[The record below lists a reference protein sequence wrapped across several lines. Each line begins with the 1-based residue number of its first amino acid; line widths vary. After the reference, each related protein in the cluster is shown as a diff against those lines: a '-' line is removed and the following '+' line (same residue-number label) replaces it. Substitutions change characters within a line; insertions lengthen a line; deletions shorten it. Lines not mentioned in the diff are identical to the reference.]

1 MNFSVLLSVY
11 HKESPLNLRQSLDSV
26 FQQTLS
32 PSEVIIVE
40 DGPLTPRLYSVLD
53 EYADK
58 YDTLKRIR
66 LKKNQGLGSAL
77 NIGLKYCTN
86 ELVAR
91 MDTDDICYLDRFEKQ
106 IKLMNENPEIGMC
119 GSWINE
125 FIDSPENI
133 VSQRRVPAEMNRI
146 KDFIKRGCPFNH
158 PTVVFKKSMVESA
171 GGYMDF
177 YLLEDWYLWARLI
190 KNNVNM
196 TNIQEP
202 LLLFRTS
209 EDMYKRRGG
218 YKYAVSCLRLLKELK
233 KMRLLN
239 MTEYII
245 IGGSRFVVSII
256 PNWIRKYIYNLF
268 RRMQH

>member
-1 MNFSVLLSVY
+1 
-11 HKESPLNLRQSLDSV
+11 
-26 FQQTLS
+26 
-32 PSEVIIVE
+32 
-40 DGPLTPRLYSVLD
+40 
-53 EYADK
+53 
-58 YDTLKRIR
+58 
-66 LKKNQGLGSAL
+66 
-77 NIGLKYCTN
+77 
-86 ELVAR
+86 
-91 MDTDDICYLDRFEKQ
+91 
-106 IKLMNENPEIGMC
+106 
-119 GSWINE
+119 
-125 FIDSPENI
+125 
-133 VSQRRVPAEMNRI
+133 
-146 KDFIKRGCPFNH
+146 
-158 PTVVFKKSMVESA
+158 MVESA